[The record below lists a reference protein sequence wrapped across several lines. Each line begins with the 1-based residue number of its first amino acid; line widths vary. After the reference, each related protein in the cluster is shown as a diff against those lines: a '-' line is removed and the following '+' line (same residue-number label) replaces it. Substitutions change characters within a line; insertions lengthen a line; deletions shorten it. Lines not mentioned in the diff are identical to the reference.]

1 MNKKLSIEGADKMCR
16 KLKMIVCSVLIM
28 FFLVIFAGSAD
39 AQKKPK
45 KFTIQSAI
53 AKAMTNSYSLKARKE
68 QLNQATN
75 VKNQAR
81 SDLLPKFR
89 LNYGYTRLDE
99 ARTFRSTLMGGGG
112 ADIAISSKNNY
123 RLVGNFTQ
131 PLFTGF
137 GLISTYKLAKL
148 GIDKSGMNIELEK
161 LDLALQVKTAYFNV
175 LIADAGID
183 VASKSVESLES
194 AANVSRNFHKVGMV
208 PINEVLQAEVDLAN
222 SVQVLTRA
230 KNGAKLARAV
240 FNTVLVRGVNEPVE
254 LEAISDFAPE
264 IGDFEEFRNLA
275 LKNRPEIKLIDIN
288 LLQADQQINL
298 AKSKYWPE
306 VALNYNYIKEGD
318 TLEVDG
324 SPFHDPRSWE
334 ALISAQWTFWEW
346 GKTINSQREKESFKR
361 ELMEAKNTLVDNIT
375 LEVKQAILDLAT
387 AVENIPSTQK
397 AVEQGEENLRVNEE
411 RYKAQVSTILDL
423 LTAQTLLVQAR
434 VNRINALYTHALA
447 KATLDRAIGI
457 Y

>member
-1 MNKKLSIEGADKMCR
+1 MCR
-16 KLKMIVCSVLIM
+16 KRKIIVCSVLIL
-28 FFLVIFAGSAD
+28 FPWIILAGSAG
-39 AQKKPK
+39 AQNKPK
-45 KFTIQSAI
+45 KYTIESSIEEAL
-53 AKAMTNSYSLKARKE
+53 ANSYSLKARKE
-68 QLNQATN
+68 RLNQATN

-99 ARTFRSTLMGGGG
+99 SRSLRTPGAEVDISTQNNFRM
-112 ADIAISSKNNY
+112 
-123 RLVGNFTQ
+123 VGNLTQ

-148 GIDKSGMNIELEK
+148 GIDQSEMNIELEK
-161 LDLALQVKTAYFNV
+161 LDLVLRVKTAYYNV
-175 LIADAGID
+175 LLADAGID
-183 VASKSVESLES
+183 VANKSVEALES
-194 AANVSRNFHKVGMV
+194 AANVSRNFHKVGLV
-208 PINEVLQAEVDLAN
+208 PINDVLQAEVDLAN
-222 SVQVLTRA
+222 STQVLTRA
-230 KNGAKLARAV
+230 KNGTRLARAT

-254 LEAISDFAPE
+254 LEGISDFDPE
-264 IGDFEEFRNLA
+264 IGDFEEFRELA

-306 VALNYNYIKEGD
+306 IAFSYNYIKEGD
-318 TLEVDG
+318 TLAVDG
-324 SPFHDPRSWE
+324 SQFHDREAWE
-334 ALISAQWTFWEW
+334 ALVSAQWTFFEW
-346 GKTINSQREKESFKR
+346 GKTINAQREQESFKR
-361 ELMEAKNTLVDNIT
+361 ELMEAKNTLTQNIT
-375 LEVKQAILDLAT
+375 LEVKQAFLDLDT
-387 AVENIPSTQK
+387 AVQNIPSTQK

-423 LTAQTLLVQAR
+423 LTAQALLVQAR
-434 VNRINALYTHALA
+434 VNNITALYTHALA

>member
-1 MNKKLSIEGADKMCR
+1 MSR
-16 KLKMIVCSVLIM
+16 KIAIILCSVSII
-28 FFLVIFAGSAD
+28 FLWGIFSGFAD
-39 AQKKPK
+39 AEEKSKIY
-45 KFTIQSAI
+45 TIKSSI
-53 AKAMTNSYSLKARKE
+53 KEAMTASYSLKARKE
-68 QLNQATN
+68 QLTQATN
-75 VKNQAR
+75 IKNQVR
-81 SDLLPKFR
+81 SDLLPKFT
-89 LNYGYTRLDE
+89 LNYGYTRLD
-99 ARTFRSTLMGGGG
+99 AQRPIFIGGNE
-112 ADIAISSKNNY
+112 IVVSSKNNY
-123 RLVGNFTQ
+123 RLVGNLTQ

-137 GLISTYKLAKL
+137 ALISSYNLAKL
-148 GIDKSGMNIELEK
+148 GIDQSEMNIELEK
-161 LDLALQVKTAYFNV
+161 LDLALRVKVAYYNV
-175 LIADAGID
+175 LIADAAID
-183 VASKSVESLES
+183 VANKSVEALES
-194 AANVSRNFHKVGMV
+194 AVNVAQNFHKVGMV

-222 SVQVLTRA
+222 SVQARTRT
-230 KNGAKLARAV
+230 KNDAKLARST

-254 LEAISDFAPE
+254 LEVIRDFDSE
-264 IGDFEEFRNLA
+264 IGDFEDYRELA

-306 VALNYNYIKEGD
+306 VAFTYNYIKEGD
-318 TLEVDG
+318 TLGVDG
-324 SPFHDPRSWE
+324 SPFHDPRAWE

-346 GKTINSQREKESFKR
+346 GKTINSQREKEGFKR
-361 ELMEAKNTLVDNIT
+361 ELMEVKNTLVDNIT
-375 LEVKQAILDLAT
+375 LEVKRAILDLAT

-434 VNRINALYTHALA
+434 VNYFSALYTHAIA